1 METMLESEA
10 MAILVGA
17 GVSYGRR
24 EAALRAA
31 GGALAI
37 LEEPEAYAAQ
47 LQARGVALV
56 RRAWTDRARMLD
68 ELERKGMALVPRGDE
83 YYPPLLRHIAH
94 PPHLLYVYG
103 QTDLTDQF
111 PVAVVGTRRA
121 SAYGLNLTRQ
131 MAAELANVGVC
142 IVSGLALGID
152 AAAHT
157 GALDAKGRT
166 VAILGS
172 ALDQPYPAENRPLM
186 RRILESGGSVVSEYP
201 PGTVP
206 TKYSFLQ
213 RNRIIA
219 GMSLGT
225 LVTEGPKR
233 SGALNTAMR
242 TIENGREVFALP
254 GSVDS
259 PGSQLPNMLIGDG
272 ARLVTCADDILA
284 ALHAVE
290 DINLDIHRGETLG
303 LVGESGCGK
312 STLGRTLMGI
322 YQPTKGKLVYDGR
335 PVDLS
340 NKKDRFAFAKK
351 AQIVFQDPGS
361 SLNPYQ
367 DVRSILSLP
376 LKVHKVVPKN
386 EIDDKILEI
395 LEMVELPADF
405 MYKSPNSIG
414 GGEKQLVSIARA
426 LCCNPKFIILDEPTS
441 SLDVSIQAKIINML
455 IKLKKEQNL
464 TYMFITHDMGVMRN
478 VSNRVAIMY
487 LGKICEIAPTETFYR
502 NPLHP
507 YTQMLLSSIPV
518 VSEEDETIKPK
529 AVECVG
535 EIPSPVNVPT
545 GCSFHTRCPYKCE
558 RCTKE
563 DPVMREVEPG
573 HTVRCHLIDK

>member
-121 SAYGLNLTRQ
+121 SAYGLNHTRQ

-225 LVTEGPKR
+225 LVTEGQSAAAR
-233 SGALNTAMR
+233 STPPCARLKTGARCSPCPEAWTAQALNCRICSSATAQ
-242 TIENGREVFALP
+242 GW
-254 GSVDS
+254 S
-259 PGSQLPNMLIGDG
+259 PVQ
-272 ARLVTCADDILA
+272 T
-284 ALHAVE
+284 
-290 DINLDIHRGETLG
+290 T
-303 LVGESGCGK
+303 
-312 STLGRTLMGI
+312 
-322 YQPTKGKLVYDGR
+322 
-335 PVDLS
+335 
-340 NKKDRFAFAKK
+340 
-351 AQIVFQDPGS
+351 
-361 SLNPYQ
+361 
-367 DVRSILSLP
+367 SLP
-376 LKVHKVVPKN
+376 RWSSSRRARPGFRKP
-386 EIDDKILEI
+386 
-395 LEMVELPADF
+395 LPF
-405 MYKSPNSIG
+405 
-414 GGEKQLVSIARA
+414 
-426 LCCNPKFIILDEPTS
+426 
-441 SLDVSIQAKIINML
+441 
-455 IKLKKEQNL
+455 
-464 TYMFITHDMGVMRN
+464 
-478 VSNRVAIMY
+478 NR
-487 LGKICEIAPTETFYR
+487 K
-502 NPLHP
+502 
-507 YTQMLLSSIPV
+507 
-518 VSEEDETIKPK
+518 
-529 AVECVG
+529 
-535 EIPSPVNVPT
+535 
-545 GCSFHTRCPYKCE
+545 
-558 RCTKE
+558 
-563 DPVMREVEPG
+563 
-573 HTVRCHLIDK
+573 